1 MRDWLVM
8 RFSYEDGHVDTD
20 EISAYIKKII
30 PKEEQWNEYM
40 INMLRYGKSV
50 RFLAKVKIDFD
61 TSNSRALFSL
71 PDFSFPKKNL
81 KPLPIGML

>member
-8 RFSYEDGHVDTD
+8 KFSDEDGQVDID
-20 EISAYIKKII
+20 EIASYVKKII
-30 PKEEQWNEYM
+30 PKEEQWNAYM
-40 INMLRYGKSV
+40 FNMLRYGESV

-61 TSNSRALFSL
+61 TGNSRALFSL

-81 KPLPIGML
+81 TL